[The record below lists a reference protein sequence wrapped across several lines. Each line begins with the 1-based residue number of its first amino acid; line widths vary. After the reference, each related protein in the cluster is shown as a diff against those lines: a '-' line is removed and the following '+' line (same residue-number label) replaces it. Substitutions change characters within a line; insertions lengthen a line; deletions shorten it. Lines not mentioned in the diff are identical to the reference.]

1 MDYCHIA
8 PEQPHKIVQQSL
20 KFKKKTKKN
29 HILKKIFCE
38 TEVR

>member
-20 KFKKKTKKN
+20 KLKKK
-29 HILKKIFCE
+29 IYLLKLFCE
-38 TEVR
+38 IGVC